1 MSFILITMKIST
13 IFVVLGLLIIS
24 FYCIV
29 EVNYYASAQEVTKN
43 ISDTPYLEISKIG
56 VDQAINNKSINYG
69 VYHEPASSKPGYGTV
84 VLFGHRTL
92 HGSPFL
98 RLNELKAGDNITLEW
113 PGIGNVEYTV
123 INSTIVPAS
132 YRLSVEQGKVLFLIT
147 CYPLGSSAQ
156 RLVIEAK
163 QGKIYPIQ
171 EKTEKK
177 PPNNPE
183 YAFIIMAGFF
193 AVGTI
198 LSYLYPVKEDKI
210 LIFAATVLFTLLLV
224 VGYFYQPLPDAVGSG
239 LSWMNSLLG
248 V

>member
-1 MSFILITMKIST
+1 MKIST

-24 FYCIV
+24 LYCIV
-29 EVNYYASAQEVTKN
+29 EVNYYASAQEVTHN
-43 ISDTPYLEISKIG
+43 ISDTPYLKISEIG
-56 VDQAINNKSINYG
+56 VDQPINNKSVNYG
-69 VYHEPASSKPGYGTV
+69 VYHEPASSKPGEGTV

-132 YRLSVEQGKVLFLIT
+132 YRLSVEQGNVLFLIT

-156 RLVIEAK
+156 RMIIEAK

-171 EKTEKK
+171 KTETK
-177 PPNNPE
+177 PPDNPG
-183 YAFIIMAGFF
+183 YAFLIMAGFF

-198 LSYLYPVKEDKI
+198 LSYLYPVKEDKV
-210 LIFAATVLFTLLLV
+210 LIFAATAIFTLLLV
-224 VGYFYQPLPDAVGSG
+224 VGYFYQPLPDAVASG
-239 LSWMNSLLG
+239 LSWMNSLAG
-248 V
+248 F

>member
-1 MSFILITMKIST
+1 MKIST

-24 FYCIV
+24 LYCIV
-29 EVNYYASAQEVTKN
+29 EVNYYASAQEVTHN
-43 ISDTPYLEISKIG
+43 ISDTPYLKISEIG
-56 VDQAINNKSINYG
+56 VDQPINNKSINYG
-69 VYHEPASSKPGYGTV
+69 VYHEPASSKPGQGTV

-132 YRLSVEQGKVLFLIT
+132 YRLSVEQGNVLFLIT

-156 RLVIEAK
+156 RMIIEAK

-171 EKTEKK
+171 KTETK
-177 PPNNPE
+177 PPDNPG
-183 YAFIIMAGFF
+183 YAFLIMAGFF

-198 LSYLYPVKEDKI
+198 LSYLYPVKEDKV
-210 LIFAATVLFTLLLV
+210 LIFAATAIFTLLLV
-224 VGYFYQPLPDAVGSG
+224 VGYFYQPLPDAVASG
-239 LSWMNSLLG
+239 LSWMNSLAG
-248 V
+248 F

>member
-1 MSFILITMKIST
+1 MKIST
-13 IFVVLGLLIIS
+13 IFVVLGLFIIS
-24 FYCIV
+24 LYCIV
-29 EVNYYASAQEVTKN
+29 EVNYYASAQEVTRN
-43 ISDTPYLEISKIG
+43 ISDTPYLKISEIG
-56 VDQAINNKSINYG
+56 VDQPINNKSINYG
-69 VYHEPASSKPGYGTV
+69 VYHEPASSKPGQGTV

-113 PGIGNVEYTV
+113 PGIGNVDYTV

-132 YRLSVEQGKVLFLIT
+132 YRLSVEQGNVLFLIT

-156 RLVIEAK
+156 RMIIEAK

-171 EKTEKK
+171 KTETK
-177 PPNNPE
+177 PPDNPG
-183 YAFIIMAGFF
+183 YAFLIMAGFF

-210 LIFAATVLFTLLLV
+210 LIFAATVIFTLLLV
-224 VGYFYQPLPDAVGSG
+224 VGYFYQPLPDAVASG
-239 LSWMNSLLG
+239 LSWMNSLAG
-248 V
+248 F

>member
-1 MSFILITMKIST
+1 MKIST
-13 IFVVLGLLIIS
+13 IFVVLGLFIIS
-24 FYCIV
+24 LYCIV
-29 EVNYYASAQEVTKN
+29 EVNYYASAQEVTRN
-43 ISDTPYLEISKIG
+43 ISDTPFLKISEIG
-56 VDQAINNKSINYG
+56 VDQPINNKSINYG
-69 VYHEPASSKPGYGTV
+69 VYHEPASSKPGQGTV

-156 RLVIEAK
+156 RMIIEAK

-171 EKTEKK
+171 KIETK
-177 PPNNPE
+177 PPDDPE
-183 YAFIIMAGFF
+183 YAFIIIAGFF

-198 LSYLYPVKEDKI
+198 LSYLYPVKEDKV
-210 LIFAATVLFTLLLV
+210 LIFAATAIFTLLLV
-224 VGYFYQPLPDAVGSG
+224 AAYFYQPLPDAVGSG

-248 V
+248 F